1 MKNFLNENFLLQDTT
16 AQQLYHECAEGLPI
30 IDYHCHLDPRLIAE
44 DHHFRSI
51 TELWLD
57 GDHYKWRAMR
67 ANGVEEALVT
77 GRETSDWDRFEAWA
91 HTVPYTMRN
100 PLYHWTHMELKSAFG
115 ITRRLS
121 STTARDIFEE
131 TNERLQND
139 PAMTARG
146 LMRRYSVEVVCT
158 TDDPVDDLRYHRQ
171 LRDEGFEIKVLPTWR
186 PDKALVVDSPADF
199 RNYVEKLSAATD
211 KDILRF
217 SDFVD
222 ALQSR
227 HDYFADMGCRLSDHG
242 LSTFYDKPYSDAYIN
257 RVFDKALRGDCPDAG
272 ECDKFRSAML
282 YILALQDYEAGWTQ
296 QFHYG
301 PLRNN
306 STRLYQSFGPDA
318 GGDSMG
324 DERTA
329 HSMAHF
335 LDRLD
340 REGRLART
348 ILYNINPADNAMVAT
363 MVGNFQD
370 GSVPGKIQWGAGW
383 WFLDQKDGIEQQLN
397 TLSAQGLLSRFVGM
411 LTDSRSFLSYPRH
424 DYFRRILCNLIGT
437 DIDAGLIPYDGYER
451 QRIHEMI
458 GDICYHNARRYF
470 KFYGNEK
477 E

>member
-1 MKNFLNENFLLQDTT
+1 
-16 AQQLYHECAEGLPI
+16 
-30 IDYHCHLDPRLIAE
+30 
-44 DHHFRSI
+44 
-51 TELWLD
+51 
-57 GDHYKWRAMR
+57 
-67 ANGVEEALVT
+67 
-77 GRETSDWDRFEAWA
+77 
-91 HTVPYTMRN
+91 
-100 PLYHWTHMELKSAFG
+100 MELKSAFG

-121 STTARDIFEE
+121 PTTARDIFEE

-139 PAMTARG
+139 PVMTARG
-146 LMRRYSVEVVCT
+146 LMRRYGVEVVCT

-242 LSTFYDKPYSDAYIN
+242 LSTFYAKPYSDADIN

-272 ECDKFRSAML
+272 ECDMFRSAML

-329 HSMAHF
+329 QSMAHF

-451 QRIHEMI
+451 QRLHEMI

>member
-1 MKNFLNENFLLQDTT
+1 MNNFMDENFLLQGTT
-16 AQQLYHECAEGLPI
+16 AQTLYHECAKHLPI
-30 IDYHCHLDPRLIAE
+30 IDYHCHLDPRMIAE
-44 DHHFRSI
+44 DHRFRSI

-67 ANGVEEALVT
+67 ANGVAEALVT
-77 GRETSDWDRFEAWA
+77 GREASDWARFEAWA
-91 HTVPYTMRN
+91 GTVPYTLRN
-100 PLYHWTHMELKSAFG
+100 PLYHWTHLELRSAFG
-115 ITRRLS
+115 IDRRLNPE
-121 STTARDIFEE
+121 TARDIFEE
-131 TNERLQND
+131 TNDRLQND

-146 LMRRYSVEVVCT
+146 LMRRYGVEVVCT

-171 LRDEGFEIKVLPTWR
+171 LRDEGFDIKVLPTWR
-186 PDKALVVDSPADF
+186 PDKALRVDAPADF
-199 RNYVEKLSAATD
+199 RDYVGKLSAASD
-211 KDILRF
+211 RDIRRF
-217 SDFVD
+217 PDFVD
-222 ALQSR
+222 ALQRR

-242 LSTFYDKPYSDAYIN
+242 LSAFDAEPYSDAEVN
-257 RVFDKALRGDCPDAG
+257 RVFDKVMRGDSPSEG
-272 ECDKFRSAML
+272 ECALFRSAML
-282 YILALQDYEAGWTQ
+282 YILALQDYEAGWAQ

-318 GGDSMG
+318 GCDSMG

-329 HSMAHF
+329 QSMARF

-340 REGRLART
+340 RERRLTRT

-370 GSVPGKIQWGAGW
+370 GTMPGKIQWGAGW

-424 DYFRRILCNLIGT
+424 DYFRRILCNLIGA
-437 DIDAGLIPYDGYER
+437 DIDAGLLPFDGFE
-451 QRIHEMI
+451 QRRIREMVA
-458 GDICYHNARRYF
+458 DICYHNARRYF
-470 KFYGNEK
+470 GHTN
-477 E
+477 